1 MWGFG
6 PMYRFYFNRY
16 RSSATPSGWVV
27 DACDVEDFLVN
38 VQRFYEL
45 GPTDRWA
52 LSSHDPRGPAGGFT
66 IDVTELQSTSVIAEW
81 LGKVGAGA
89 GTTPPPPSP
98 SSYALSYQVA
108 PIKMVLRHMK
118 GMAFESGEGWPP
130 IVHPPPGKSAQHIF
144 I

>member
-81 LGKVGAGA
+81 LGKVGAGVSWHKKKRENRKPA
-89 GTTPPPPSP
+89 HPEKLVTYLYIFPKDIM
-98 SSYALSYQVA
+98 YL
-108 PIKMVLRHMK
+108 MK
-118 GMAFESGEGWPP
+118 
-130 IVHPPPGKSAQHIF
+130 
-144 I
+144 